1 MSDINQTALSRRDF
15 VALTALG
22 AIGFAMPE
30 GASAGETDPLLY
42 VGTYTPAGGSQGIY
56 AMRMSRATGAL
67 RIGGLVAEAN
77 NPSFVAL
84 SPNGRTVFAVNET
97 GQLDGQATGGVRA
110 FARRRGV
117 EALRPL
123 SGQPTGGAD
132 PCYVTTDHT
141 GRFLLVANYTGGS
154 IASFPILHDGGIGPA
169 ASFIQ
174 HEGRGPDPER
184 QTSPH
189 AHCII
194 PDPANRFVLV
204 ADLGADRIFAY
215 AFDHHTGKLTPVAGG
230 GATAAPG
237 AGPRHLAFHPNGHLV
252 YVTNELDSTV
262 TAYRYDRATAALVPL
277 QTVPSVSEPV
287 ATRNAPADIHVHPSG
302 HFLYM
307 SNRGHNSIAAFTIDH
322 ASGKLTPLQLASTG
336 GDWPRNF
343 AIDPRGEFMLVANQ
357 RSDTITSFRI
367 DRTSGRLTATGL
379 SVALASPVCLLF
391 GPGRG

>member
-1 MSDINQTALSRRDF
+1 MSDIKQTALSRRDF

-22 AIGFAMPE
+22 AIRLAMPE
-30 GASAGETDPLLY
+30 GASAAEADPLLY
-42 VGTYTPAGGSQGIY
+42 VGTYTPAGGSKGIY

-67 RIGGLVAEAN
+67 RITGLVAEAN

-117 EALRPL
+117 ERLRPL
-123 SGQPTGGAD
+123 SDQPTGGAD
-132 PCYVTTDHT
+132 PCYVTTDRT

-154 IASFPILHDGGIGPA
+154 IASFPILHDGGIGPV

-174 HEGRGPDPER
+174 HEGKGPDPER

-204 ADLGADRIFAY
+204 ADLGADRIFGY
-215 AFDHHTGKLTPVAGG
+215 VFDHHTGKLIPVAGG

-262 TAYRYDRATAALVPL
+262 TAYRYDRATAALTAI

-287 ATRNAPADIHVHPSG
+287 GTRNAPADIHVHPSG

-322 ASGKLTPLQLASTG
+322 ASGKLTPLQLTSTG

-343 AIDPRGEFMLVANQ
+343 AIDPRGEFLLVANQ

-367 DRTSGRLTATGL
+367 DRTRGRLTATGQH
-379 SVALASPVCLLF
+379 VALAAPVCLLF
-391 GPGRG
+391 VPGRG